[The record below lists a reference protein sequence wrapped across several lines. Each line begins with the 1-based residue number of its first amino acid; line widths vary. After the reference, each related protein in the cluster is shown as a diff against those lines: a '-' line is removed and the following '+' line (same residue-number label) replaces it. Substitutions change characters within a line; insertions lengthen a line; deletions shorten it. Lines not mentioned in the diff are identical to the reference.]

1 MNPEDLRL
9 AGSALG
15 SYLTQFGID
24 TATAAGKTGAEMLGK
39 NIGKRIGG
47 MISPPGTN
55 VDPAQNY
62 AMQKMMMEHNL
73 QMQMLAAERSL
84 QQEKHLQGLETI
96 HTRHSYDS
104 PGGQGVAGPTQA
116 GPAYKPPGMV
126 GPSLNVSDLYRSA
139 AGVNYFPQGSASNQN
154 RGYTPFT

>member
-15 SYLTQFGID
+15 SYLAQFGID
-24 TATAAGKTGAEMLGK
+24 TAKTAGKVGAEALGK

-47 MISPPGTN
+47 VISAPGTN

-73 QMQMLAAERSL
+73 QLQMLAAERAL

-104 PGGQGVAGPTQA
+104 PGGQGIAGPTQA
-116 GPAYKPPGMV
+116 GPAYKPPGMA
-126 GPSLNVSDLYRSA
+126 GPSFNVADIYRNA
-139 AGVNYFPQGSASNQN
+139 AGTNYFS
-154 RGYTPFT
+154 

>member
-15 SYLTQFGID
+15 SYLAQFGID
-24 TATAAGKTGAEMLGK
+24 TAKTAGKVGAEALGK

-47 MISPPGTN
+47 MISSPGTN

-73 QMQMLAAERSL
+73 QMQMLAAERSF

-96 HTRHSYDS
+96 HTRHSYD
-104 PGGQGVAGPTQA
+104 PQNAE
-116 GPAYKPPGMV
+116 YKPAQTYVPRYLSGNMPRRYV
-126 GPSLNVSDLYRSA
+126 
-139 AGVNYFPQGSASNQN
+139 
-154 RGYTPFT
+154 

>member
-15 SYLTQFGID
+15 SYLAQFGID
-24 TATAAGKTGAEMLGK
+24 TAKTAGKIGAEALGK

-62 AMQKMMMEHNL
+62 AMQKIMMEHNL
-73 QMQMLAAERSL
+73 QLQTLAAERAL

-104 PGGQGVAGPTQA
+104 PGGQSTAGPTQA
-116 GPAYKPPGMV
+116 GPAYKPPGMT
-126 GPSLNVSDLYRSA
+126 GPSFNVADIYRSA
-139 AGVNYFPQGSASNQN
+139 AGTNYFS
-154 RGYTPFT
+154 

>member
-15 SYLTQFGID
+15 SYLAQFGID
-24 TATAAGKTGAEMLGK
+24 TAKTAGKVGAEALGK
-39 NIGKRIGG
+39 NIGKRIGNV
-47 MISPPGTN
+47 ISAPGTN

-62 AMQKMMMEHNL
+62 AMQKMTMEHNL
-73 QMQMLAAERSL
+73 QMQMLAAERAL

-104 PGGQGVAGPTQA
+104 P
-116 GPAYKPPGMV
+116 YKPPGMV
-126 GPSLNVSDLYRSA
+126 GPSLNVADLYRSA
-139 AGVNYFPQGSASNQN
+139 AGVNYFPQGAAGNQG
-154 RGYTPFT
+154 RGYTPFA